1 VNRHTLISSVGRSL
15 CVAGAILGALGF
27 LGWFW
32 KMPLLFMALP
42 GRPMMM
48 PNTAVALILVGTI
61 GAVIDGGTRLPRGS
75 KIFSIVAVLPVLVI
89 GLGSLAE
96 YAFNTGLSIDQVIL
110 QSDLGPH
117 PGRPSPPTALGLAL
131 VGLGI
136 LAIDFRPT
144 ARFRPSEWL
153 FISSTFV
160 AMVGLAGQILGR
172 GAIWRLPGVPVAGM
186 SAPSALSLLLSSVG
200 LLLHRPGVG
209 VMADATSTAPGGV
222 VLRRLT
228 LPTVVLPTLLGFVL
242 TRLFVVMRVDELPLV
257 VATVAVTTT
266 ALSMVVLVITAQ
278 LLNRSHA
285 ALEMSQAR
293 TRDLIEHASDGILI
307 ADRSGRYTEV
317 NETLCRLLGVSEE
330 EVLGKTAIDF
340 IAPNEAA
347 RFAAWRT
354 ELREGHSPI
363 TEWHLRHKDGSF
375 IPIEASATILPD
387 GRWEAFVRDIRE
399 RKAAQEVTQRAQAK
413 IEGIIATAVDAI
425 ISIDADQRITI
436 FNQGAEHTFGWT
448 REEAVGRTI
457 DFLIPERFREKHQ
470 EHIRNFIKENVSSR
484 EAGSRGTPIY
494 GLRKDGSE
502 FPAEASISR
511 VAIGDELTC
520 TVVMHDLTAHV
531 RMERELREARGF
543 LENVLQ
549 SITDYSLVALD
560 LERRV
565 LFWNEGAHRIF
576 GYTSEEMVGSSADVL
591 HRADDFASG
600 VAPSLYARALDQ
612 GSAEAV
618 MYRRRKD
625 GSEFL
630 ANIVV
635 SRRTDRDGKPTGYLI
650 LSRDVTHE
658 ERRADQDRLLA
669 AIGPLLTSSLDRQLV
684 IDAAAELLVHDFA
697 DVCVVDLVDE
707 TENGVVVTRSRVVH
721 REARRKPLA
730 AALEAILLDAHG
742 ALFSATALQAR
753 RTTLVSYVAPE
764 YLDSVAQTDELRR
777 LLQELAP
784 VSLISIPL
792 ETHSTLI
799 GALTFVSTDPGR
811 HYEEAD
817 ASFVEQIAMRLALSL
832 DNAHLF
838 ETATKALAARDEVL
852 RVVAHDLRNP
862 LGTIRMQASLLS
874 MDEGVAEH
882 DGRKG
887 GEVIVRAADRMNRL
901 IQDLLDVA
909 RLEAGHLS
917 VKQAAVPARA
927 LVSDAA
933 DAQQA
938 LAAKASVELRIDV
951 PKELPDVWADRDRM
965 LQVFE
970 NLIGNAMRYTKPGG
984 RITAGAVQHDG
995 QVLFWVK
1002 DTGEGI
1008 SAEDLPRVFER
1019 FWQRRKEDGGGAGLG
1034 LPIVKGLIE
1043 AHGGRVWVESAPGE
1057 GSSFFFTVPVARA
1070 ADGKGTPA
1078 PPSLRDGQRAPR
1090 LRTRQRN

>member
-1 VNRHTLISSVGRSL
+1 
-15 CVAGAILGALGF
+15 
-27 LGWFW
+27 
-32 KMPLLFMALP
+32 
-42 GRPMMM
+42 MM
-48 PNTAVALILVGTI
+48 PNTAVGLILVGAI
-61 GAVIDGGTRLPRGS
+61 GAVVDGGTRLPRGRR
-75 KIFSIVAVLPVLVI
+75 IFSIVAVLPVLVI

-96 YAFNTGLSIDQVIL
+96 YAFDTGLSIDQIIL

-136 LAIDFRPT
+136 LVIDFRPA
-144 ARFRPSEWL
+144 ARFRPSELL
-153 FISSTFV
+153 FISAAFI

-186 SAPSALSLLLSSVG
+186 SAPSAVSLLLSSVG

-209 VMADATSTAPGGV
+209 LMADATAAAPGGV

-242 TRLFVVMRVDELPLV
+242 IRLFIVMRVEELPLV
-257 VATVAVTTT
+257 VATVAIATT
-266 ALSMVVLVITAQ
+266 ALSMIVLAITAR

-293 TRDLIEHASDGILI
+293 MRDVFEHASDGILI
-307 ADRSGRYTEV
+307 SDQRGRYTEV
-317 NETLCRLLGVSEE
+317 NETLSRLLGVPEQE
-330 EVLGKTAIDF
+330 ILGRTALDF
-340 IAPNEAA
+340 IAPEEAE
-347 RFAAWRT
+347 RFSAWRA

-363 TEWHLRHKDGSF
+363 TEWHLRHKDGSY
-375 IPIEASATILPD
+375 IPVEASATVLPD

-399 RKAAQEVTQRAQAK
+399 RKAAEEVNQRAQAK
-413 IEGIIATAVDAI
+413 IEGIISTAVDAI
-425 ISIDADQRITI
+425 ISIDAEQRITI

-457 DFLIPERFREKHQ
+457 DFLIPERYREAHRGHV
-470 EHIRNFIKENVSSR
+470 EAFAKEGVSAR
-484 EAGSRGTPIY
+484 EAGKRGTPIY
-494 GLRKDGSE
+494 GLRKDGTE

-511 VAIGDELTC
+511 VVIGDELTF

-531 RMERELREARGF
+531 RMEQELREARGF

-549 SITDYSLVALD
+549 SITDYSLIALD

-591 HRADDFASG
+591 HRPEDFTSG
-600 VAPSLYARALDQ
+600 IAPSLYARAMDQ

-618 MYRRRKD
+618 MHRRRKD

-630 ANIVV
+630 ASIIV
-635 SRRTDRDGKPTGYLI
+635 SRRTDREGKPTGYLI
-650 LSRDVTHE
+650 LSHDVTHE
-658 ERRADQDRLLA
+658 KRRADQDRLLA
-669 AIGPLLTSSLDRQLV
+669 AIGPLLTSSLDRQHV

-697 DVCVVDLVDE
+697 DVCIVDLVDE
-707 TENGVVVTRSRVVH
+707 TDAGVVVTRSRVVH
-721 REARRKPLA
+721 RDARRKPLA
-730 AALEAILLDAHG
+730 VALEGILLDSHRPQLSTG
-742 ALFSATALQAR
+742 ALETR
-753 RTTLVSYVAPE
+753 RTTLVSHVAPE
-764 YLDSVAQTDELRR
+764 YLDSVAQTDEHRR
-777 LLQELAP
+777 LLRELAP
-784 VSLISIPL
+784 VSLISVPL
-792 ETHSTLI
+792 ETHSTLF
-799 GALTFVSTDPGR
+799 GALTFVSTDPKQ
-811 HYEEAD
+811 HYEEVD

-832 DNAHLF
+832 DNARLF

-862 LGTIRMQASLLS
+862 LGTIRMQASLLG
-874 MDEGVAEH
+874 MTEGAAAQ
-882 DGRKG
+882 DGQKG
-887 GEVIVRAADRMNRL
+887 SAVIVRAADRMNRL

-917 VKQAAVPARA
+917 VKQAAVSAQA
-927 LVSDAA
+927 LVTDAV

-938 LAAKASVELRIDV
+938 LAAKASVELRADV
-951 PKELPDVWADRDRM
+951 PKQLPDVWADRDRM

-970 NLIGNAMRYTKPGG
+970 NLIGNATRFTKPGG

-1008 SAEDLPRVFER
+1008 TADDLPRVFER
-1019 FWQRRKEDGGGAGLG
+1019 FWQRRKDDGGGAGLG

-1043 AHGGRVWVESAPGE
+1043 AHGGRVWVESSPGA
-1057 GSSFFFTVPVARA
+1057 GSTFYFTVPVAPA
-1070 ADGKGTPA
+1070 SDGKSVSTP
-1078 PPSLRDGQRAPR
+1078 PTIRDGQRAPR
-1090 LRTRQRN
+1090 QRDRHRN